1 MRLHRPL
8 TQLLVIALWLALGSV
23 PLRAADPG
31 SASGGT
37 ATEPKVSNPPGE
49 LTPEEREVRKKSG
62 LPPFTAEELK
72 KMTPAERQAK
82 LREWREKSGPKLTPE
97 ERAKRREQIKDRLG
111 RQIADLQKKKTDGT
125 ITDEE
130 RRKLVR
136 LEELNARLRRPAGP
150 VEGGQK
156 AKAVTDST
164 PEKSKDTPAK

>member
-1 MRLHRPL
+1 MKLNRLLP
-8 TQLLVIALWLALGSV
+8 QLLAIALWLGLASI

-31 SASGGT
+31 SPSEGAG
-37 ATEPKVSNPPGE
+37 AEPKVSHPPGE
-49 LTPEEREVRKKSG
+49 LTPEEREARKKSG

-82 LREWREKSGPKLTPE
+82 LREWREKNGPKLTPE

-150 VEGGQK
+150 VEEGQRTK
-156 AKAVTDST
+156 AATESK
-164 PEKSKDTPAK
+164 PEKPQ